1 MESFESFVLAV
12 QYQQMW
18 AYGHNV
24 NLLASNANWLLVN
37 TTGSGIYHGRAGA
50 LKVYV
55 SGISTSKVLVAR
67 VPINLPAENEVPF
80 IKPDEEIKEYPKMN
94 DHVNIN
100 RGIKPLFDNRQI
112 QMDLSR
118 LLVEFLDFSSQSTFN
133 GSVCHW
139 NFCCKYDI
147 KISIN
152 TASTVK
158 NGVCVFCPFMVET
171 VTFMFS
177 RYWSNASC
185 FSANVFLCNSRD
197 WWLP

>member
-1 MESFESFVLAV
+1 MYQLLNSIHFNILAV

-24 NLLASNANWLLVN
+24 NLLASNANWLVLN

-67 VPINLPAENEVPF
+67 VPINLPTEDGEETPV
-80 IKPDEEIKEYPKMN
+80 IRPDEEIKEYPKMN
-94 DHVNIN
+94 DHVNVN
-100 RGIKPLFDNRQI
+100 RGIKPLFDKRQI
-112 QMDLSR
+112 QMDLDR
-118 LLVEFLDFSSQSTFN
+118 LQVEFLDFSSQSTFN
-133 GSVCHW
+133 GSLCQW

-152 TASTVK
+152 TASNVN
-158 NGVCVFCPFMVET
+158 NGVCIFCTLRAET
-171 VTFMFS
+171 LTFIFD
-177 RYWSNASC
+177 
-185 FSANVFLCNSRD
+185 FNV
-197 WWLP
+197 